1 MIRTTFLSSS
11 ALAAALAGLALVG
24 CYKTPDPECAL
35 ACEFGAAAACPETYT
50 CRPDG
55 LCKRDDVA
63 DNFACPNLP
72 GGIDAASID
81 GADIDAP
88 SIDGAMIDGAI
99 IDGATIDAAIDAA
112 PPIDAI
118 DAAPPVD
125 AFAGLRITTTNPL
138 AFGNVTMST
147 TATMPV
153 LVTNDGAATT
163 TAITVTVSGMDF
175 ALAAAGDTCTGQT
188 LATGANCGFT
198 VEFTPSDMAAHTG
211 TAAVAAGTGG
221 NSSINLTGTGN

>member
-1 MIRTTFLSSS
+1 MIRTTFLTSS
-11 ALAAALAGLALVG
+11 ALTAALAGLALVG

-35 ACEFGAAAACPETYT
+35 ACEFGAAAACPDSYT

-55 LCKRDDVA
+55 MCKRNDVA

-72 GGIDAASID
+72 GGIDAAVLD
-81 GADIDAP
+81 GADIDAA
-88 SIDGAMIDGAI
+88 SIDGAI
-99 IDGATIDAAIDAA
+99 IDAPMIDALDAA
-112 PPIDAI
+112 TPIDAI

-138 AFGNVTMST
+138 AFGNVTMNT

-153 LVTNDGAATT
+153 VVTNDGAATT
-163 TAITVTVSGMDF
+163 TAITVTVSDITGTGF
-175 ALAAAGDTCTGQT
+175 TLAAAGNTCTGQT

-198 VEFTPSDMAAHTG
+198 VEFTPGDTMAHTG